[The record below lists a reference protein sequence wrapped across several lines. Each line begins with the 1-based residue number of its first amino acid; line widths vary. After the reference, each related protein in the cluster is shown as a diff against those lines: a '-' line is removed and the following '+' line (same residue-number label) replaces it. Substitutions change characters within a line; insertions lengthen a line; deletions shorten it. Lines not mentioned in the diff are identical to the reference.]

1 MRAAEEEALRPE
13 DTGRTITGLL
23 IRRQGPRRPCETFQ
37 MLKSETVILQCYT
50 PGITSPK
57 EPGTRVQNKRC
68 VEQGTFS
75 DIFETKG
82 SDTIWKHWSS
92 HKNFMWSKGTGRCSD
107 RRTSHVELPM
117 TSGVAHPSLNLPG
130 WQDST
135 SPAAF
140 KEGFGVLQ

>member
-13 DTGRTITGLL
+13 DRQDNHRTSHQKTRTKKTLRDL
-23 IRRQGPRRPCETFQ
+23 SDAEEWKCHPAV
-37 MLKSETVILQCYT
+37 LH

-57 EPGTRVQNKRC
+57 EPGTRVQKKRC

-75 DIFETKG
+75 GIFETKG

-107 RRTSHVELPM
+107 RRTSHVELPV
-117 TSGVAHPSLNLPG
+117 TSRGDHPSLNLPG